1 MLSIIEGMDWNEIID
16 RKGTYQFISL
26 GKALGGS
33 YLPEDI
39 QSLIDTYG
47 VRETVRMINEQHQ
60 KKFRKNAISIVN
72 HSGDMKV
79 IQA

>member
-1 MLSIIEGMDWNEIID
+1 MDWNEIID
-16 RKGTYQFISL
+16 RKGTYKFISL
-26 GKALGGS
+26 GKALSGS

-47 VRETVRMINEQHQ
+47 VRETVRLINEQHQ
-60 KKFRKNAISIVN
+60 NKFHKNAISIVN
-72 HSGDMKV
+72 HSGDLKV